1 MEYIAILFMLFII
14 AYILDTEILAAVFCI
29 AITLETIQPTP
40 NNVNLFIVL
49 MLAIGLIKSFL
60 GQAKL

>member
-1 MEYIAILFMLFII
+1 MDYIAIFFMLFLI
-14 AYILDTEILAAVFCI
+14 AYILDIEIFAAVFCI
-29 AITLETIQPTP
+29 AILLETIQPTP
-40 NNVNLFIVL
+40 NNINLFILL